1 MACAKARVDVCMNN
15 TPQHRENLGL
25 WLGLLGVFI
34 FGLTLPMTRLA
45 TGTVDAPQM
54 SPWFVTWARAALA
67 GGLSALFLWWF
78 STGIILWR
86 VKRADNEGR
95 DAHLWSVIL
104 GLPLLLGG
112 FGTLHH
118 TLGDSSATGAFVG
131 FVAALAIWGWI
142 ELAFLSGIIAGP
154 NTSLC
159 PPEAPLWE
167 RFLRA
172 CGTIAWH
179 ELTLMGTLGL

>member
-1 MACAKARVDVCMNN
+1 
-15 TPQHRENLGL
+15 
-25 WLGLLGVFI
+25 
-34 FGLTLPMTRLA
+34 MTN
-45 TGTVDAPQM
+45 
-54 SPWFVTWARAALA
+54 PWFAA
-67 GGLSALFLWWF
+67 LSALFLWWF
-78 STGIILWR
+78 STGIIIWR

-112 FGTLHH
+112 FGTLQH

-172 CGTIAWH
+172 CGTIACSCSM
-179 ELTLMGTLGL
+179 TPGSTTSAAG